1 MRLIGLVVVLALS
14 FILVPVASE
23 AQQAGTSLPRIGY
36 LSAGAESPR
45 DVAFRQGLREL
56 GYIEGKN
63 LAIEYRFADGKFE
76 RLSGFA
82 AELVRLKVDVIVS
95 SSTPANRAAQ
105 QATQTIPIVVALG
118 ELRATPIGNI
128 ARPSG
133 NTTGLNAIND
143 ELGGKRLELLKEVIP
158 RISRVAVIR
167 NPNNLA
173 SATQLAD
180 TEAGTRAL
188 RLQIQLLD
196 LKGPDDFEKAF
207 GAAARQRADAVFGL
221 PDTMLTVHR
230 KRLAELA
237 AKHRLPTM
245 YPSREHPEAGSL
257 MSYGPNIPD
266 LFRRAAS
273 YVDKILKGAKPADLP
288 VEPTSE
294 VVGRAT
300 ITCFIR

>member
-1 MRLIGLVVVLALS
+1 MSSPLID
-14 FILVPVASE
+14 
-23 AQQAGTSLPRIGY
+23 QLP
-36 LSAGAESPR
+36 
-45 DVAFRQGLREL
+45 
-56 GYIEGKN
+56 
-63 LAIEYRFADGKFE
+63 
-76 RLSGFA
+76 GFA

-118 ELRATPIGNI
+118 ELRATPISNI
-128 ARPSG
+128 ARPSS

-158 RISRVAVIR
+158 RLSRVAVIR

-180 TEAGTRAL
+180 TEVGARAL

-196 LKGPDDFEKAF
+196 LRGPDDFEKAF
-207 GAAARQRADAVFGL
+207 EAAARQRADTVFGL
-221 PDTMLTVHR
+221 PDTMLLVHR
-230 KRLAELA
+230 KQLAELT

-245 YPSREHPEAGSL
+245 YATREHPEAGSL

-273 YVDKILKGAKPADLP
+273 YVDKILKGAKPSDLP
-288 VEPTSE
+288 IEQPTKFELVINLKTAKALGLTIPPS
-294 VVGRAT
+294 VLGRADQ
-300 ITCFIR
+300 IIDSACSCGAMLVRVVAFG